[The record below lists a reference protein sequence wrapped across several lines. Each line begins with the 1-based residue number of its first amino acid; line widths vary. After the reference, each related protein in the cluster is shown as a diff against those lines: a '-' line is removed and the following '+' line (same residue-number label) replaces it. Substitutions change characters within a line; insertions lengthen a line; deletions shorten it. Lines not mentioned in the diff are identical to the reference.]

1 MKQEHYD
8 KLIKGVKSW
17 NEWREEN
24 PHIGIRLFGVKL
36 QEANLRWANLQRAD
50 LGEANLQGA
59 ELREVNLQGA
69 QFGGANLQGAE
80 LEGANLQ
87 YADLRRANLNKA
99 SVPRVKYNKKAKYIG
114 IRIASCYGNPGFKR
128 FVQDQEYI
136 EMLQK
141 SRPFLY
147 RIWLLSSDCGR
158 SIVLWL
164 FWSILLAISFGFN
177 FFFMGSEHFA
187 VKEPLP
193 FDWITMLY
201 YSVVTFTT
209 LGFGDITP
217 KTHIGALLVML
228 EVVIGYI
235 MLGGLIYILATKLAR
250 RA

>member
-59 ELREVNLQGA
+59 ELREANLQGA
-69 QFGGANLQGAE
+69 QLGGANLHGIDLRRANLQGAELEGANLQYADLRRANLQGAELEEANLQGAE

-114 IRIASCYGNPGFKR
+114 IRVASCYGNPGFKR

-193 FDWITMLY
+193 FD
-201 YSVVTFTT
+201 
-209 LGFGDITP
+209 
-217 KTHIGALLVML
+217 
-228 EVVIGYI
+228 
-235 MLGGLIYILATKLAR
+235 
-250 RA
+250 